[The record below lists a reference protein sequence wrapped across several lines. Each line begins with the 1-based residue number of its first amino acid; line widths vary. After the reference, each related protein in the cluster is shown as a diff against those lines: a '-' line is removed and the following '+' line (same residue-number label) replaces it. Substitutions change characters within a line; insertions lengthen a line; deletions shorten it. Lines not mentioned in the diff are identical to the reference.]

1 MSMKEIMLTN
11 PTETNE
17 LSDDET
23 VNASGCNAPTP
34 DPTEL
39 VTDSSNEPETT
50 ASARA
55 IGNSNNEA
63 APATET
69 LDIKKTTATQD
80 ESSNKASNGTAEPKK
95 AKVRF
100 SDFELCDEVQQA
112 IETNNYQSP
121 TPVQA
126 EIIPWML
133 EGRDVLA
140 QSQTGSG
147 KTAAFALP
155 ILSRLQKR
163 SSKPQALVLAP
174 TRELAIQ
181 VAKSFATYGANL
193 PDFSVAAIYGGQ
205 EYEPQLKQLRRGVQV
220 VVGTPGRVI
229 DHIKR
234 GTLDL
239 SQLDFF
245 VLDEADEMLN
255 MGFLEDVEFVL
266 KHIPASRQTAL
277 FSATLPKPIREISKQ
292 YLNKPAKVT
301 IKQKTMTADSIRQRA
316 VFVSPRDK
324 VDLLMRFLE
333 AENADGTIVFTR
345 TRDTTN
351 VVAEKLIQAGYKALA
366 LNGDMPQRNR
376 ERAVQRLKAGQL
388 DILVATDVAA
398 RGLDVS
404 RVSHVFNFD
413 LPDGS
418 ESYIHRVGR
427 TGRAGRSGEAIIF
440 LTHSQRSKLRLIEKT
455 TRQKIEIVDAP
466 STSDINKSRINR
478 FKEQI
483 TQVIS
488 DDKLKFYLKVIRDY
502 AQETDQPADVIAA
515 AVMQIGQNGRD
526 FLMKDRPKRERKP
539 RSNDS
544 PRGGRKDYGKSR
556 TSSAGSGMTRYRLA
570 VGKRDG
576 VRPGNIVGAVANEAG
591 IEGNSIGPIQIY
603 QSYTTIDLPADL
615 SRDAQEILREAWVSG
630 RQLKLQ
636 PARDDDSHSEKYSP
650 RKKRYG
656 DQKKSGKKSRKPNER
671 KPGFSAKSGGESG
684 GKRKRRDKKKKF
696 SKSR

>member
-1 MSMKEIMLTN
+1 MLKN
-11 PTETNE
+11 PAEPIELNARDNPATAGHETPTPVAKINPTDAITETNPS
-17 LSDDET
+17 SDTTAESNLPSLISKSDR
-23 VNASGCNAPTP
+23 S
-34 DPTEL
+34 
-39 VTDSSNEPETT
+39 DSSPVEKNDLTKST
-50 ASARA
+50 SGICFA
-55 IGNSNNEA
+55 
-63 APATET
+63 
-69 LDIKKTTATQD
+69 
-80 ESSNKASNGTAEPKK
+80 
-95 AKVRF
+95 
-100 SDFELCDEVQQA
+100 DFEIGAEVQQA
-112 IETNNYQSP
+112 IAANGYKVP

-126 EIIPWML
+126 EIIPLML
-133 EGRDVLA
+133 QGRDVLA

-155 ILSRLQKR
+155 ILSRLKPR
-163 SSKPQALVLAP
+163 SGKPQTLVLAP

-181 VAKSFATYGANL
+181 VAKSFATYGAYL

-234 GTLDL
+234 GTLDV
-239 SQLDFF
+239 SELDFF

-255 MGFLEDVEFVL
+255 MGFLEDIEFVL
-266 KHIPASRQTAL
+266 KHIPKSRQTAL
-277 FSATLPKPIREISKQ
+277 FSATLPQPIREIAKK
-292 YLNKPAKVT
+292 YLDQPAKVT
-301 IKQKTMTADSIRQRA
+301 IKQKTMTADSIRHRA

-333 AENADGTIVFTR
+333 AEQADGTIVFTR
-345 TRDTTN
+345 TKDTTT
-351 VVAEKLIQAGYKALA
+351 VVAEKLIRAGYNALA

-427 TGRAGRSGEAIIF
+427 TGRAGRPGEAIIF
-440 LTHSQRSKLRLIEKT
+440 LTQSQRSKLRLIEKT
-455 TRQKIEIVDAP
+455 TRQKIKIVDAP
-466 STSDINKSRINR
+466 STNQINDTRIKR
-478 FKEQI
+478 FKDQI
-483 TQVIS
+483 SQAIA

-502 AQETDQPADVIAA
+502 AQETEQPAEVIAA

-526 FLMKDRPKRERKP
+526 FLVKDRPKRERNS
-539 RSNDS
+539 RQTDVSH
-544 PRGGRKDYGKSR
+544 GGPKDYSKSR
-556 TSSAGSGMTRYRLA
+556 AGKPSSGMTRYRLA

-603 QSYTTIDLPADL
+603 QSYTTIDLPQHL
-615 SRDAQEILREAWVSG
+615 STDVQEILREAWVSG
-630 RQLKLQ
+630 RQLKMR
-636 PARDDDSHSEKYSP
+636 PAGDDESRPEKHGP

-656 DQKKSGKKSRKPNER
+656 DNSRRAEKSHKPNKR
-671 KPGFSAKSGGESG
+671 KSGFSANAKNESSNQ
-684 GKRKRRDKKKKF
+684 RKKRDKKKKY

>member
-1 MSMKEIMLTN
+1 MLTK

-17 LSDDET
+17 LTDDQAVASSDCQTTSNSSTENAIAVSTETAPVDTTSTDASPTDDVTSGADETGIERITNPVQDLLSDET
-23 VNASGCNAPTP
+23 VNKRVPSK
-34 DPTEL
+34 E
-39 VTDSSNEPETT
+39 VKDSKPCFT
-50 ASARA
+50 
-55 IGNSNNEA
+55 
-63 APATET
+63 
-69 LDIKKTTATQD
+69 
-80 ESSNKASNGTAEPKK
+80 
-95 AKVRF
+95 
-100 SDFELCDEVQQA
+100 DFELRAEVQQA
-112 IETNNYQSP
+112 ISASGYKSP

-155 ILSRLQKR
+155 ILSRLKKR
-163 SSKPQALVLAP
+163 GNKPQTLVLTP

-181 VAKSFATYGANL
+181 VAKSFSTYGDRIS
-193 PDFSVAAIYGGQ
+193 DFSVAAIYGGQ

-239 SQLDFF
+239 SQLEFF

-266 KHIPASRQTAL
+266 KHIPKSRQTAL

-292 YLNKPAKVT
+292 YLYKPAKVT

-324 VDLLMRFLE
+324 VDLLIRFLE
-333 AENADGTIVFTR
+333 AEQADGTIVFTR
-345 TRDTTN
+345 TRDTTT
-351 VVAEKLIQAGYKALA
+351 VVAEKLIRAGYNAVA
-366 LNGDMPQRNR
+366 LNGDMPQRTR
-376 ERAVQRLKAGQL
+376 ERSVQRLKAGQL

-427 TGRAGRSGEAIIF
+427 TGRAGRAGEAIIF
-440 LTHSQRSKLRLIEKT
+440 LTQSQRSKLRLIEKT
-455 TRQKIEIVDAP
+455 TRQKIEIVDPP
-466 STSDINKSRINR
+466 STSEINETRINR

-483 TQVIS
+483 SQAIS
-488 DDKLKFYLKVIRDY
+488 DDHLKFYLKVVRDY
-502 AQETDQPADVIAA
+502 AQETEQPAELIAA
-515 AVMQIGQNGRD
+515 AIMQIGQKGRD
-526 FLMKDRPKRERKP
+526 FLMKDRPKRERQSRQK
-539 RSNDS
+539 DS
-544 PRGGRKDYGKSR
+544 ARGGRKEYGKYR
-556 TSSAGSGMTRYRLA
+556 NAPPNSGMARYRLA

-591 IEGNSIGPIQIY
+591 IEGNAIGPIQIY
-603 QSYTTIDLPADL
+603 QSYTTIDLPANL
-615 SRDAQEILREAWVSG
+615 SQDAQESLREAWVSG
-630 RQLKLQ
+630 RQLKLR
-636 PARDDDSHSEKYSP
+636 PVGEDESRSEKYRP

-656 DQKKSGKKSRKPNER
+656 DSNKPGKKPRKAKER
-671 KPGFSAKSGGESG
+671 KKDFSAKASSSSG
-684 GKRKRRDKKKKF
+684 GKRKKRDKKKNV

>member
-1 MSMKEIMLTN
+1 MSTKEIMLTN

-17 LSDDET
+17 LTDGETAADDCETAVATPNENAIPTSTDTAPAET
-23 VNASGCNAPTP
+23 VITDAISTGDVTSEAEAPVVERAVPAAVEIATPQVPSG
-34 DPTEL
+34 
-39 VTDSSNEPETT
+39 
-50 ASARA
+50 
-55 IGNSNNEA
+55 
-63 APATET
+63 
-69 LDIKKTTATQD
+69 
-80 ESSNKASNGTAEPKK
+80 EPKDSK
-95 AKVRF
+95 PCF
-100 SDFELCDEVQQA
+100 TDFELRAEVQQA
-112 IETNNYQSP
+112 VAASGYPSP

-155 ILSRLQKR
+155 ILSRLKKR
-163 SSKPQALVLAP
+163 SNKPQTLVLAP

-181 VAKSFATYGANL
+181 VAKSFSTYGAHI

-239 SQLDFF
+239 SQLEFF

-292 YLNKPAKVT
+292 YLNNPAKVT

-333 AENADGTIVFTR
+333 AEKADGTIVFTR
-345 TRDTTN
+345 TRDTTT
-351 VVAEKLIQAGYKALA
+351 VVAEKLIRAGYNAVA
-366 LNGDMPQRNR
+366 LNGDMPQRTR
-376 ERAVQRLKAGQL
+376 ERSVQRLKAGQL

-440 LTHSQRSKLRLIEKT
+440 LTQSQRSKLRLIEKT
-455 TRQKIEIVDAP
+455 TRQKIEIVDPP
-466 STSDINKSRINR
+466 STSDINETRINR

-483 TQVIS
+483 SQAIS
-488 DDKLKFYLKVIRDY
+488 DDRLKFYLKVVRDY
-502 AQETDQPADVIAA
+502 AQETEQPAELIAA
-515 AVMQIGQNGRD
+515 AIMQIGQNGRD
-526 FLMKDRPKRERKP
+526 FLMKDRPKRERQS
-539 RSNDS
+539 RQNDS
-544 PRGGRKDYGKSR
+544 PRGGRKEYGKSR
-556 TSSAGSGMTRYRLA
+556 TSPPSSGMARYRLA

-591 IEGNSIGPIQIY
+591 IEGSSIGPIQIY
-603 QSYTTIDLPADL
+603 QSYTTIDLPANL
-615 SRDAQEILREAWVSG
+615 SQDAQESLREAWVSG
-630 RQLKLQ
+630 RQLKLR
-636 PARDDDSHSEKYSP
+636 PAGEDESRSEKYRP

-656 DQKKSGKKSRKPNER
+656 DNNKPGKKSRKPNEQ
-671 KPGFSAKSGGESG
+671 KKAFSAKAGSGSG
-684 GKRKRRDKKKKF
+684 GKRKKWDKKKNF

>member
-1 MSMKEIMLTN
+1 MLKN
-11 PTETNE
+11 PAEPIELNALDNTATAGHETPTPVAKIKPTDAITETNPS
-17 LSDDET
+17 SDTTAES
-23 VNASGCNAPTP
+23 NLPS
-34 DPTEL
+34 L
-39 VTDSSNEPETT
+39 ISKSDSSPVEKNDLTKST
-50 ASARA
+50 S
-55 IGNSNNEA
+55 
-63 APATET
+63 
-69 LDIKKTTATQD
+69 DICFA
-80 ESSNKASNGTAEPKK
+80 
-95 AKVRF
+95 
-100 SDFELCDEVQQA
+100 DFEIGAEVQQA
-112 IETNNYQSP
+112 IAANGYKVP

-126 EIIPWML
+126 EIIPLML
-133 EGRDVLA
+133 QGRDVLA

-155 ILSRLQKR
+155 ILSRLKPR
-163 SSKPQALVLAP
+163 SGKPQTLVLAP

-181 VAKSFATYGANL
+181 VAKSFATYGAYL

-234 GTLDL
+234 GTLDV
-239 SQLDFF
+239 SELDFF

-255 MGFLEDVEFVL
+255 MGFLEDIEFVL
-266 KHIPASRQTAL
+266 KHIPKSRQTAL
-277 FSATLPKPIREISKQ
+277 FSATLPQPIREIAKK
-292 YLNKPAKVT
+292 YLDQPAKVT
-301 IKQKTMTADSIRQRA
+301 IKQKTMTADSIRHRA

-333 AENADGTIVFTR
+333 AEQADGTIVFTR
-345 TRDTTN
+345 TKDTTT
-351 VVAEKLIQAGYKALA
+351 VVAEKLIRAGYNALA

-427 TGRAGRSGEAIIF
+427 TGRAGRPGEAIIF
-440 LTHSQRSKLRLIEKT
+440 LTQSQRSKLRLIEKT
-455 TRQKIEIVDAP
+455 TRQKIKIVDAP
-466 STSDINKSRINR
+466 STNQINDTRIKR
-478 FKEQI
+478 FKDQI
-483 TQVIS
+483 SQAIA

-502 AQETDQPADVIAA
+502 AQETEQPAEVIAA

-526 FLMKDRPKRERKP
+526 FLVKDRPKRER
-539 RSNDS
+539 DS
-544 PRGGRKDYGKSR
+544 RQTDASHGGPKDHSKSR
-556 TSSAGSGMTRYRLA
+556 AGKPSSGMARYRLA

-603 QSYTTIDLPADL
+603 QSYTTIDLPQHL
-615 SRDAQEILREAWVSG
+615 STDVQEILREAWVSG
-630 RQLKLQ
+630 RQLKMR
-636 PARDDDSHSEKYSP
+636 PAGDDESRPEKHGP

-656 DQKKSGKKSRKPNER
+656 DNSRRAEKSHKPNKR
-671 KPGFSAKSGGESG
+671 KSGFSANAKNESSNQ
-684 GKRKRRDKKKKF
+684 RKKRDKKKKY